1 MSRQEYKA
9 RDFWITHTTEEDGP
23 HETIPHDHYDDSFC
37 ITFIL
42 TGSGTCYVEGTA
54 YPLSAGTIMV
64 ISPDEIRWFQLEQSG
79 YHERITLYFSGSI
92 LTSLWGYEL
101 PLIQRFIAN
110 PSEFGN
116 WFTRE
121 HYDSAVVNPVLEE
134 LRALLVSDTDM
145 KGPRLHLLILQL
157 LFALYDA
164 RRHNAEQP
172 VMSEPDTVILEIC
185 KYIKSHL
192 QEDLSYQFFQKQF
205 FVSRYQLTEKFKQQT
220 GMTLTKYV
228 NTKRLMQ
235 VITNVRKGMRLEA
248 AAYDAGF
255 RTYCHFYKEFVKHFE
270 KAPKAYFKTEQ
281 QKKDG

>member
-9 RDFWITHTTEEDGP
+9 RDFWITHTIEEDGP

-42 TGSGTCYVEGTA
+42 EGGGTCYVEGIA
-54 YPLSAGTIMV
+54 YPLSNGTIMV
-64 ISPDEIRWFQLEQSG
+64 ISPEEIRWFQLEQSG

-92 LTSLWGYEL
+92 VTSLWGYEL

-116 WFTRE
+116 WFTPE
-121 HYDSAVVNPVLEE
+121 HYNPAVVDPILEE
-134 LRALLVSDTDM
+134 LRALLVSDKDM

-164 RRHNAEQP
+164 RRPSSKNLVLNET
-172 VMSEPDTVILEIC
+172 DTVILEMC
-185 KYIKSHL
+185 KYIKTHL
-192 QEDLSYQFFQKQF
+192 GGDLSYEFFREQF

-235 VITNVRKGMRLEA
+235 VIANVRSGMRLEA
-248 AAYDAGF
+248 AAYVAGF
-255 RTYCHFYKEFVKHFE
+255 HTYCHFYKEFVKHFGTS
-270 KAPKAYFKTEQ
+270 PKAYFKAN
-281 QKKDG
+281 QKEGG